1 MLLSLELRFKLNEP
15 SESTECRS
23 GLNEFHTVGTDTEK
37 ARDANV
43 EATAAVLKIGRY
55 RRR

>member
-43 EATAAVLKIGRY
+43 EATAAVLKIGR
-55 RRR
+55 